1 MFEHFDERA
10 RMCVVLAQEE
20 LRRLGHEELGSI
32 HLLLGVARV
41 DGELLGVEVEA
52 LRAAIVAL
60 HGIGTPSDDPAPMS
74 ADGKAA
80 LEGAN
85 SQALRLGHTTIDP
98 AHLLLAVIE
107 AGGGARA
114 LREAGAIPSEVRER
128 ANAAAGT
135 LRATARQPDDGP
147 ATHLDD
153 LRAGRPVAVRLGADA
168 YPIGD
173 MGHPQVDAHLLE
185 LILAG
190 DTIVAQ
196 LLRDQG
202 VDERLLRETFGPA
215 DPAPDRAAATRR
227 WRRPRRAARRGR

>member
-10 RMCVVLAQEE
+10 RLCVVFAQEE
-20 LRRLGHEELGSI
+20 LCRLGHDELGSI

-41 DGELLGVEVEA
+41 DRELLGVEVEA
-52 LRAAIVAL
+52 LRAAVVAL
-60 HGIGTPSDDPAPMS
+60 HGIGTPSDDPVPMS

-85 SQALRLGHTTIDP
+85 TQALRLGHTTIDP
-98 AHLLLAVIE
+98 AHLLLALIE

-114 LREAGAIPSEVRER
+114 LREAGAIASEVRER

-135 LRATARQPDDGP
+135 VRATARQPADGP

-153 LRAGRPVAVRLGADA
+153 LRAGHPVAVRLGADG

-173 MGHPQVDAHLLE
+173 LGHPQVDAHLLT
-185 LILAG
+185 LILVN
-190 DTIVAQ
+190 DTIVGQ
-196 LLRDQG
+196 LLRERG
-202 VDERLLRETFGPA
+202 IDEDLLRATFGSPE
-215 DPAPDRAAATRR
+215 PPV
-227 WRRPRRAARRGR
+227 

>member
-10 RMCVVLAQEE
+10 RRCVVLAQEE
-20 LRRLGHEELGSI
+20 LRRLGHRELGTI

-41 DGELLGVEVEA
+41 DGALLGVETEA

-60 HGIGTPSDDPAPMS
+60 HGIGTPSDDPVPMS

-85 SQALRLGHTTIDP
+85 AQALRLGHTTIDP
-98 AHLLLAVIE
+98 AHLLLALIE
-107 AGGGARA
+107 VGGGARA

-135 LRATARQPDDGP
+135 VRGPARRPDDVP
-147 ATHLDD
+147 APHLDD
-153 LRAGRPVAVRLGADA
+153 LRAGQPVAVRLGADA

-173 MGHPQVDAHLLE
+173 LGHPQVDALLLE
-185 LILAG
+185 LLLVN

-196 LLRDQG
+196 LLRDNG
-202 VDERLLRETFGPA
+202 IDERLLRATFGP
-215 DPAPDRAAATRR
+215 PDE
-227 WRRPRRAARRGR
+227 RG

>member
-1 MFEHFDERA
+1 LCDDPSTMFEHFDERA

-20 LRRLGHEELGSI
+20 LRRLGHAEMASI

-41 DGELLGVEVEA
+41 DAELLGIEVEA

-60 HGIGTPSDDPAPMS
+60 TGIGTPSDDPVPMS

-85 SQALRLGHTTIDP
+85 TQALRLGHTTIDP
-98 AHLLLAVIE
+98 AHLLLALIE
-107 AGGGARA
+107 VGGGARA

-135 LRATARQPDDGP
+135 QRPTDRQADDGP
-147 ATHLDD
+147 PAQHVED

-173 MGHPQVDAHLLE
+173 LGHPQVDAQLLE
-185 LILAG
+185 LILVN

-196 LLRDQG
+196 LLRDHG
-202 VDERLLRETFGPA
+202 IDERLLRETFGPA
-215 DPAPDRAAATRR
+215 DAGD
-227 WRRPRRAARRGR
+227 

>member
-10 RMCVVLAQEE
+10 RLCVVFAQEE
-20 LRRLGHEELGSI
+20 LRRLGHGELGTI
-32 HLLLGVARV
+32 HLMLGVARV
-41 DGELLGVEVEA
+41 DNELLGVEVGT

-60 HGIGTPSDDPAPMS
+60 HGIGTPSDDPVPMS

-85 SQALRLGHTTIDP
+85 AQALRLGHTTIDP
-98 AHLLLAVIE
+98 AHLLLSLIE
-107 AGGGARA
+107 VGGGARA

-135 LRATARQPDDGP
+135 VRATARQPDDAL

-173 MGHPQVDAHLLE
+173 LGHPQVDELLLE
-185 LILAG
+185 LLLVN

-196 LLRDQG
+196 LLRDNG
-202 VDERLLRETFGPA
+202 IDEGLLRATFGP
-215 DPAPDRAAATRR
+215 PDE
-227 WRRPRRAARRGR
+227 RG

>member
-1 MFEHFDERA
+1 MFEHYDERA

-20 LRRLGHEELGSI
+20 LHRLGHEELGSV
-32 HLLLGVARV
+32 HLVLGIARV

-52 LRAAIVAL
+52 LRAAVVAL
-60 HGIGTPSDDPAPMS
+60 HGIGTPSDDPLPIG

-98 AHLLLAVIE
+98 AHLLLALIE
-107 AGGGARA
+107 AGGGGARA

-128 ANAAAGT
+128 ANAAAGMR
-135 LRATARQPDDGP
+135 RATGRQPDDGP

-173 MGHPQVDAHLLE
+173 LGHPQVDAHLLE

-202 VDERLLRETFGPA
+202 VDERLLRETFGP
-215 DPAPDRAAATRR
+215 PEP
-227 WRRPRRAARRGR
+227 PV

>member
-20 LRRLGHEELGSI
+20 LRRLGHAELGSM

-41 DGELLGVEVEA
+41 DAELLGVEVEA

-60 HGIGTPSDDPAPMS
+60 HGIGTPSDDPVPMS

-85 SQALRLGHTTIDP
+85 TQALRLGHTTIEP
-98 AHLLLAVIE
+98 AHLLLALIE

-135 LRATARQPDDGP
+135 VRATARQPADGP
-147 ATHLDD
+147 ADHGGD
-153 LRAGRPVAVRLGADA
+153 LRAGQPVAVRLGADA

-173 MGHPQVDAHLLE
+173 LGHPQVDAQLLD
-185 LILAG
+185 LILVN

-196 LLRDQG
+196 LLRDHG
-202 VDERLLRETFGPA
+202 IDEALLRATFGSPE
-215 DPAPDRAAATRR
+215 PPV
-227 WRRPRRAARRGR
+227 

>member
-10 RMCVVLAQEE
+10 RLCVVFAQEE
-20 LRRLGHEELGSI
+20 LRRLGHDELGSI

-60 HGIGTPSDDPAPMS
+60 HGIGTPSDEPVPMS

-85 SQALRLGHTTIDP
+85 AQALRLGHTTIDP
-98 AHLLLAVIE
+98 AHLLLALIE
-107 AGGGARA
+107 AGGGGARA

-128 ANAAAGT
+128 ANAAAAT
-135 LRATARQPDDGP
+135 LRATARRPDDGP

-153 LRAGRPVAVRLGADA
+153 LRAGLPVAVRLGADA

-173 MGHPQVDAHLLE
+173 VGHPQVDALLLE
-185 LILAG
+185 LLLVN

-196 LLRDQG
+196 LLRDSG
-202 VDERLLRETFGPA
+202 VDEALLRETFGPA
-215 DPAPDRAAATRR
+215 DAGA
-227 WRRPRRAARRGR
+227 